1 MFEDLTGTQK
11 ELLAHIEFMG
21 RFYGLVSRLDLTSRF
36 DAAFFK
42 VVDTFFSFKQPVFL
56 PA

>member
-42 VVDTFFSFKQPVFL
+42 VVDTFFVNVTKSTH
-56 PA
+56 